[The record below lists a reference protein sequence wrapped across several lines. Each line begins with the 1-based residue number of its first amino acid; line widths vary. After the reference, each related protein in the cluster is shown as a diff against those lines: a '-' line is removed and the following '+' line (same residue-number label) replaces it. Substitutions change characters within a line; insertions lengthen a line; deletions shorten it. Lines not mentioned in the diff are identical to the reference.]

1 MMNCPMC
8 GQAAHTRSSF
18 QVSNETKERYNQCTN
33 IECGHTLVTHET
45 FVRSV
50 CLRKKLA
57 LFRLIPKVCR
67 NNLLTETDSS
77 LAGFY
82 WLLPPWL
89 NSCRHFVSIGSC
101 RIG

>member
-33 IECGHTLVTHET
+33 IECGHTFVTHET

-50 CLRKKLA
+50 CRPQKISA
-57 LFRLIPKVCR
+57 APPHPKVCR
-67 NNLLTETDSS
+67 NNSLTDTDPP
-77 LAGFY
+77 LAGF
-82 WLLPPWL
+82 LRLAPP
-89 NSCRHFVSIGSC
+89 
-101 RIG
+101 

>member
-18 QVSNETKERYNQCTN
+18 QISNETKERYNQCTN
-33 IECGHTLVTHET
+33 IECGHTFVTHET

-50 CLRKKLA
+50 CRPQKSA
-57 LFRLIPKVCR
+57 QRHLIPKVCK
-67 NNLLTETDSS
+67 NNLLTEPDPL

-82 WLLPPWL
+82 D
-89 NSCRHFVSIGSC
+89 
-101 RIG
+101 